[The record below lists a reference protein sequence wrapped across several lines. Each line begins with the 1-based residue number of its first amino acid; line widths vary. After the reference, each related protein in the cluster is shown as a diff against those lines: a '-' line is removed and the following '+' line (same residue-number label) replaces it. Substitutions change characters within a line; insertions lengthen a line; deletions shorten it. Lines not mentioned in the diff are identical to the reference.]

1 MTVAHPTTADNN
13 TVFSGKTTAAV
24 IDPNINSKFIV
35 EGVDHYRN
43 LFSFT
48 QRKVEYENYRFKYPS
63 LLAVVIESINT
74 KIIDN

>member
-1 MTVAHPTTADNN
+1 MTVAHPTTADGGHSM
-13 TVFSGKTTAAV
+13 FSGKAV
-24 IDPNINSKFIV
+24 IDPNVNSKFIV